1 MLLDPG
7 RRARDL
13 DRLPSGD
20 LDAFARQILGGGESP
35 GAVSQDANA
44 DAQRL
49 AVGHVP
55 DLAVLGGE
63 PALALVHDAAVG
75 ELHAARAAYIQ
86 HPTGNFLHAHNQ
98 QT

>member
-1 MLLDPG
+1 MLLDLG

-13 DRLPSGD
+13 DRLRSGH
-20 LDAFARQILGGGESP
+20 LDALARQILGGGKSP
-35 GAVSQDANA
+35 GAVGQHANA

-75 ELHAARAAYIQ
+75 ELRAVPAAYIQ
-86 HPTGNFLHAHNQ
+86 RPTGNFLHAHNR